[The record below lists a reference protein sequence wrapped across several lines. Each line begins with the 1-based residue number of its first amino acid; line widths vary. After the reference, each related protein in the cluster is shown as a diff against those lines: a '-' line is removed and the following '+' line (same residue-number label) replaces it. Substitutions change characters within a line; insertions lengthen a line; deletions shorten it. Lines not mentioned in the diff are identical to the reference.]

1 MKVINII
8 YVAIISFLLINLMGC
23 TPKNE
28 ATEKFLKL
36 TVLEVNK
43 KCPQMVDEITRLDST
58 NTKGTTLNYYY
69 TLLNVNKD
77 MGDFSKVKEQLS
89 SQIVSLVKTNP
100 QMKVFRDNNVT
111 LGYIY
116 RDKDINPLFEIKV
129 TPERYK

>member
-1 MKVINII
+1 MKVVNI
-8 YVAIISFLLINLMGC
+8 VSVTIISFLLINLLGC

-36 TVLEVNK
+36 TVMEMNK
-43 KCPQMVDEITRLDST
+43 KCPQMMDEITRLDST

-89 SQIVSLVKTNP
+89 SQIVPLVKTNP
-100 QMKVFRDNNVT
+100 QMKGFRDNNVT

-116 RDKDINPLFEIKV
+116 MDKNANLLFEIKV
-129 TPERYK
+129 TPEQYK